1 MEPEFAE
8 AHYNLA
14 LTYIELSRPQE
25 AEEALN
31 EARRTEGERESEEEL
46 DFDLVEERL
55 DEIS

>member
-1 MEPEFAE
+1 M
-8 AHYNLA
+8 
-14 LTYIELSRPQE
+14 ELSRPQE